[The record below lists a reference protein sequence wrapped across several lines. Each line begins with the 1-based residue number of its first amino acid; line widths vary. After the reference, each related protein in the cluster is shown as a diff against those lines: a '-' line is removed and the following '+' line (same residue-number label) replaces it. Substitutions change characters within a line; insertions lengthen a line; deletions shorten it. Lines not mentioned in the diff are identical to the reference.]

1 MPTIAQQDRIYIDL
15 PSIPEDGADM
25 TDILLPYIKN
35 GTILDVVL
43 RIDADKP
50 ISSESLILM
59 PILSVD
65 LTSEHVFYLY
75 NAEVRSAM
83 VVAFE

>member
-43 RIDADKP
+43 RVDADKP
-50 ISSESLILM
+50 ISSESLILL

-65 LTSEHVFYLY
+65 LTSEQVFYLY
-75 NAEVRSAM
+75 DAEVRSAM
-83 VVAFE
+83 VVASE